1 MGKVDI
7 NEMYDWREFL
17 KEAEEVDLE
26 SFKLQNNLNQ
36 KIWQFMD
43 LKPEVRDKL
52 IQIATNFFVGLGFPK
67 ELIDDITFT
76 GSLAN
81 YNWSRYSDVD
91 LHILV
96 DFTKIDE
103 NIKLVG
109 EFFRAK
115 TSIWNRKHNIKIR
128 GYEVELYVQDSSE
141 PHVSTGVYS
150 VKNGTW
156 NIQPSQEEPEIDMGS
171 VQIKAISLM
180 DQIDRIADLYD
191 DDEYKEA
198 NMYAVKLKN
207 RIKDFRRSGL
217 ASGGQYS
224 VENIVF
230 KVLRRNG
237 AMGQLFNLITDSYDK
252 MMSMEGDFT
261 KKLKVFVKKGAQA
274 MNSGFDRMIEE
285 EKLDKRRRNKDLRRI
300 SHLRNP

>member
-1 MGKVDI
+1 
-7 NEMYDWREFL
+7 MYSWKEFL

-36 KIWQFMD
+36 KIWEFMD
-43 LKPEVRDKL
+43 LRSQIREQLMR
-52 IQIATNFFVGLGFPK
+52 IATNFFVGLGFP
-67 ELIDDITFT
+67 EEFVDDITFT

-81 YNWSRYSDVD
+81 YNWSRYSDID

-96 DFTKIDE
+96 DFTKVDE
-103 NIKLVG
+103 NVKLVG

-141 PHVSTGVYS
+141 PHISTGVFS
-150 VKNGTW
+150 VKNGVW
-156 NIQPSQEEPEIDMGS
+156 NIQPTKEEPEIDMGS
-171 VQIKAISLM
+171 VQIKATSLM
-180 DQIDRIADLYD
+180 DQIDRVADLYD
-191 DDEYKEA
+191 DEEYRDA
-198 NMYAVKLKN
+198 NKYAIKLRN

-217 ASGGQYS
+217 SAGGQYS

-237 AMGQLFNLITDSYDK
+237 ALGQLFNLVTDSYDK
-252 MMSMEGDFT
+252 MMSMDGDFT
-261 KKLKVFVKKGAQA
+261 KKLRVFVKKGGSEEV
-274 MNSGFDRMIEE
+274 SGFNRMIEE
-285 EKLDKRRRNKDLRRI
+285 DNLDERKRKKDIRRTN
-300 SHLRNP
+300 HCRNS

>member
-1 MGKVDI
+1 
-7 NEMYDWREFL
+7 MYSWKEFL
-17 KEAEEVDLE
+17 KEAEEVDLD

-36 KIWQFMD
+36 KIWDFMD
-43 LKPEVRDKL
+43 LKPQIREKL
-52 IQIATNFFVGLGFPK
+52 IKIATNFFIGLGFPR

-81 YNWSRYSDVD
+81 YNWSRYSDID
-91 LHILV
+91 LHLLV
-96 DFTKIDE
+96 DFTKVDE
-103 NIKLVG
+103 NVKLVG

-141 PHVSTGVYS
+141 PHISTGVFS
-150 VKNGTW
+150 VKNDAW
-156 NIQPSQEEPEIDMGS
+156 NIQPTKEEPEIDMGS
-171 VQIKAISLM
+171 VQIKATSLM

-191 DDEYKEA
+191 DEEYKEA
-198 NMYAVKLKN
+198 NQYAIKLKN

-217 ASGGQYS
+217 SSGGQYS

-237 AMGQLFNLITDSYDK
+237 ALGQLFNLITDSYDK
-252 MMSMEGDFT
+252 MMSMDGDFG
-261 KKLKVFVKKGAQA
+261 KKLKIFVKKGDS
-274 MNSGFDRMIEE
+274 NETSGFNRMIEE
-285 EKLDKRRRNKDLRRI
+285 DKLDERGRKRDVRRI
-300 SHLRNP
+300 RHLRNP